1 MSVKGRLIVLLTVS
15 TLLAMALVWVRR
27 IPPTQPD
34 LGKARMVADRFLE
47 LISEGQA
54 AAAWDL
60 TTPDFRSVQR
70 RDSFVASINKG
81 NVPGSSLRFVA
92 VRMVAIDNS
101 PRAEFSYATTDVAV
115 AVRLLAEDQNG
126 TWRIDRMHVE

>member
-1 MSVKGRLIVLLTVS
+1 
-15 TLLAMALVWVRR
+15 
-27 IPPTQPD
+27 
-34 LGKARMVADRFLE
+34 MVADRFLE

-60 TTPDFRSVQR
+60 TTPDFEAYS
-70 RDSFVASINKG
+70 
-81 NVPGSSLRFVA
+81 
-92 VRMVAIDNS
+92 VAIRSS
-101 PRAEFSYATTDVAV
+101 PPSAKGMCPAARCILLPCEWLPSTTVHAAESHATTDVAV